1 MELWNRA
8 RSFAEE
14 ASKRSHDLSLGAS
27 KLSDI
32 ITETTKEIAV
42 QASKHLPQPSLVN
55 DVDLHR
61 FGITEELREFVK
73 GITITTFEDF
83 PIQDDSELSDV
94 PAVSN
99 VRQDLTDWQEKHAS
113 LVLST
118 VKDLC
123 FCLFVIE
130 LQSKAFALIQV
141 VMIQMDI
148 GEIEGG
154 ARIEQCNPL
163 MITGDMCIMVNK
175 KMLGILIS
183 NFVGANH
190 WVKDIAFFSLLQEI
204 SRLRYELCPRV
215 MKERKFWRIYF
226 ILVNNHT
233 APYEKQYMEDEIL
246 KSSEHVN
253 DHKVTMEPLNPELIC
268 KQEAQKEAKLAN
280 SSTEKDLDAFL
291 LGEGNSDDEPDDGDG
306 KYDDD
311 LDKLMDN
318 SITKTNV
325 KQYAANKGVRV
336 YKLYRN
342 RSCG

>member
-14 ASKRSHDLSLGAS
+14 ASKRSNDLSLGAS

-32 ITETTKEIAV
+32 ITETTKEIAA
-42 QASKHLPQPSLVN
+42 QASKHLPQPFLTN

-83 PIQDDSELSDV
+83 PLRDDTEFSDV

-99 VRQDLTDWQEKHAS
+99 VRQDLSDWQEKHAS

-118 VKDLC
+118 VK
-123 FCLFVIE
+123 
-130 LQSKAFALIQV
+130 
-141 VMIQMDI
+141 
-148 GEIEGG
+148 
-154 ARIEQCNPL
+154 
-163 MITGDMCIMVNK
+163 
-175 KMLGILIS
+175 
-183 NFVGANH
+183 
-190 WVKDIAFFSLLQEI
+190 EI

-233 APYEKQYMEDEIL
+233 APLKILKDLVFYAVNFCLVISGSYENQYMEDEKL
-246 KSSEHVN
+246 KSCEQVK
-253 DHKVTMEPLNPELIC
+253 DHIVTMRPLNPELIC
-268 KQEAQKEAKLAN
+268 NQEAQEVQKDAKLSN
-280 SSTEKDLDAFL
+280 SSTGQDLDEFL
-291 LGEGNSDDEPDDGDG
+291 LGEGNSDDEPDDGDRR
-306 KYDDD
+306 YDDD

-318 SITKTNV
+318 SVLIGIKAGAVRFRFEELGHHFFTISVERTSAAQYGWTSRDTRRDDRKRTNHS
-325 KQYAANKGVRV
+325 RV
-336 YKLYRN
+336 VCSDTARRTTHVFLLRILFSEKILIYYELF
-342 RSCG
+342 G

>member
-14 ASKRSHDLSLGAS
+14 ASKRSNDLSLGAS

-32 ITETTKEIAV
+32 ITETTKEIAA
-42 QASKHLPQPSLVN
+42 QASKHLPQPFLIN

-83 PIQDDSELSDV
+83 PLQDDTEFSDV

-118 VKDLC
+118 VK
-123 FCLFVIE
+123 
-130 LQSKAFALIQV
+130 
-141 VMIQMDI
+141 
-148 GEIEGG
+148 
-154 ARIEQCNPL
+154 
-163 MITGDMCIMVNK
+163 
-175 KMLGILIS
+175 
-183 NFVGANH
+183 
-190 WVKDIAFFSLLQEI
+190 EI

-233 APYEKQYMEDEIL
+233 APYENQYMEDEKL
-246 KSSEHVN
+246 KSCEQVK
-253 DHKVTMEPLNPELIC
+253 DHIVTMQPLNPELIC
-268 KQEAQKEAKLAN
+268 NQEAQEVQKKAKLSN
-280 SSTEKDLDAFL
+280 SSTGQDLDEFL

-306 KYDDD
+306 RYDDD

-318 SITKTNV
+318 SDDE
-325 KQYAANKGVRV
+325 KG
-336 YKLYRN
+336 K
-342 RSCG
+342 S